1 MVIFIPSWYANYPK
15 WSQEFIPWYRIGKQ
29 MDFDDTM
36 SQLRIFQEQQQDI
49 QLLVLNYF
57 PHLRTLFMR
66 YGLHELP
73 TLSIFDKLQNIS
85 LSEMKAIHYT
95 IIC

>member
-15 WSQEFIPWYRIGKQ
+15 WSQEFIPWYFWGNQ
-29 MDFDDTM
+29 MSFDDTI
-36 SQLRIFQEQQQDI
+36 SQLKIFQEQQQEI

-73 TLSIFDKLQNIS
+73 TLSKRSTPSSPIS
-85 LSEMKAIHYT
+85 SCWQHDTYRRQG
-95 IIC
+95 